1 MQGKNHIKHISLRLP
16 DELHKQIKNQ
26 AEAEQRSLH
35 GQIIYLLSSSCAA
48 HSRSVQ
54 RLVEDKGGFGR
65 AKTAS
70 H

>member
-1 MQGKNHIKHISLRLP
+1 MQGDNGIKHISLRMP
-16 DELHKQIKNQ
+16 DDLHRQIKKR

-48 HSRSVQ
+48 HSHSVQ
-54 RLVEDKGGFGR
+54 RPAEDKGGSER

-70 H
+70 L